1 MGLDR
6 KPAGLK
12 DKNALAAV
20 LEYIHDLARQGRLA
34 LQPAIEKGRSR

>member
-20 LEYIHDLARQGRLA
+20 LEYLHDMARQGWLA
-34 LQPAIEKGRSR
+34 FQPAIEKVRSR

>member
-6 KPAGLK
+6 KRAGLK

-20 LEYIHDLARQGRLA
+20 LEYIHDMVMQGWLAFR
-34 LQPAIEKGRSR
+34 PAIEKGRPR

>member
-12 DKNALAAV
+12 DKNDLAAV
-20 LEYIHDLARQGRLA
+20 LEYIHDVVMQGWLAFR
-34 LQPAIEKGRSR
+34 PAIEKGRSR